1 MYLTR
6 SQSIWISIFITVT
19 FLTVAFL
26 LGSSK
31 NSVTLTTEKEAL
43 TKTLKIA
50 DKIAE
55 EKEVKSTFSLTEFHR
70 SEVKDGKKVW
80 EIKDKFGSHN
90 AVTGSTTILNP
101 KIWFYKEDGKVIKIK
116 SNRAK
121 VKMNSNEIKSAK
133 LLENVIISLDNDMTL
148 KTEEA
153 DYDYETEKV
162 FCPSDVHIK
171 TDLIETM
178 GVGLE
183 AWLKTKEVKL
193 LTKVRSVIT
202 PAKKKK

>member
-6 SQSIWISIFITVT
+6 SQSIWISISITAI

-26 LGSSK
+26 LGSTRDNITATVQKEEPTK
-31 NSVTLTTEKEAL
+31 NP
-43 TKTLKIA
+43 KIA
-50 DKIAE
+50 DQVAE
-55 EKEVKSTFSLTEFHR
+55 AKEVKSTFSLTEFHR

-80 EIKDKFGSHN
+80 EIKAKFGSHN

-101 KIWFYKEDGKVIKIK
+101 KIWFYKQDGKVIKIK

-121 VKMNSNEIKSAK
+121 VKMSSNEIKSAK

-162 FCPSDVHIK
+162 FCPSNVHIK

-183 AWLKTKEVKL
+183 AWLKTKEVRL